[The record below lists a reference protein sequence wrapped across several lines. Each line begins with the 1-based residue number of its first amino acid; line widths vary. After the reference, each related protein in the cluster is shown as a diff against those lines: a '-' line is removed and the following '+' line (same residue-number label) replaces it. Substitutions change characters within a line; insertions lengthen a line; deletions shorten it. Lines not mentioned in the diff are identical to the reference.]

1 MDFRRDILL
10 RISWLCSFLPAAIAL
25 WGQPELPPAFRQKLA
40 RSRLELL
47 WPTEARYRAAYVPRT
62 PFEHYDY
69 ALYSARE
76 GLEMRFAIHPWSDDV
91 PASQQP
97 QLLAMRAA
105 ASAATNEEEWVITM
119 RLLDEEEL
127 APFGAE
133 GGAVYFFKPKA
144 RFAQVPHCRLL
155 VIYRAGC
162 GTALVYYL
170 FSDPDN
176 PALDR
181 RFHVLRFRPASGDT
195 SHR

>member
-1 MDFRRDILL
+1 M
-10 RISWLCSFLPAAIAL
+10 SCAL
-25 WGQPELPPAFRQKLA
+25 WCGVLLLGGAALHGQPELPSAFRQKLA
-40 RSRLELL
+40 QSRLELL
-47 WPTEARYRAAYVPRT
+47 WPADARYRAGYVPRD

-76 GLEMRFAIHPWSDDV
+76 GLEMRFAIHPWSAKA

-105 ASAATNEEEWVITM
+105 ASVATNEDEWVITM
-119 RLLDEEEL
+119 RLLEEEEL
-127 APFGAE
+127 APFGAD

-144 RFAQVPHCRLL
+144 QFAPTPHCRLL
-155 VIYRAGC
+155 VIYREGC

-170 FSDPDN
+170 FTQADN

-181 RFHVLRFRPASGDT
+181 RLHVLRFHPAGGT
-195 SHR
+195 SPR